1 MLISFKRPGS
11 DTQHFALT
19 ISKAYTSNWN
29 AQKGQTVKNF
39 ANAGR
44 ILSSTTNKDKA
55 TQFCEEDCQLVKNW
69 YSQKENRLNHQIEL
83 DNL

>member
-1 MLISFKRPGS
+1 MLISFRRPGFEVTNYAVS
-11 DTQHFALT
+11 
-19 ISKAYTSNWN
+19 ISKAYTSRWN
-29 AQKGQTVKNF
+29 AKTGKTEKNF

-44 ILSSTTNKDKA
+44 ILSSTTNKDMA

-69 YSQKENRLNHQIEL
+69 YAQKENRLNHQISL